1 MARNNKG
8 LIFMKQHRNQGFTL
22 IEVMIVVVIVGIL
35 ASIALPSYQ
44 NHIRKTRRAVAAGCL
59 LEQAQFMERFYTTNM
74 TYAGVALPNSSCSTD
89 LAGFYSF
96 AISGTP
102 DATTYTVQAAPEG
115 AQASDSCG
123 TLSINQAGSKSP
135 TTSGCWK

>member
-44 NHIRKTRRAVAAGCL
+44 NHIRKTRRAVAASCL
-59 LEQAQFMERFYTTNM
+59 LEHAQFMERYFTTNM
-74 TYAGVALPNSSCSTD
+74 TYAGVALPNSGCSTD
-89 LAGFYSF
+89 LAGFYGF

-102 DATTYTVQAAPEG
+102 DATTYIIQAAPEG

-123 TLSINQAGSKSP
+123 TLSVDQAGSKSP